1 MAEAID
7 RSEELRVE
15 AHSAELKKELGLR
28 DLVLQQI
35 VYVVG
40 TIWVGTAA
48 KLGHSQVVFW
58 LAAMLFF
65 YLPQAAVVI
74 HLTRRMPLEGG
85 LYQWARLGLGELAG
99 FLVAWNLWVYAV
111 VLIATI
117 GLVVST
123 NLSYAVGPAGSWL
136 ATNKTFIMVLN
147 AFLLCGLMVLAAV
160 GLGVAKWLHN
170 AGSVMLMTAFAAL
183 IALPFFYMARGTLPH
198 YQPFAVAMPAL
209 SLLSL
214 NIFGKLA
221 MGALSGFEYVA
232 VLAGETKNPERTIG
246 RATII
251 AAPIIAAMFILGTSA
266 VLAFVPIDKINL
278 IGPIPQVLS
287 IGFGASGV
295 GAIAA
300 AVAIVLITGR
310 TIANSSIVFTATTRM
325 PMVAGWDNLLP
336 KWFTTLHPRY
346 RTPINSILF
355 VGLVALA
362 FGAVGIAGV
371 GEQEAFQLLENA
383 AGIFYGLTYLVM
395 FAIPI
400 VGMRR
405 ADWKPSVWLR
415 IMSVSGF
422 SVTLLYV
429 VLSIFPII
437 DVTSWSSFAAKISG
451 VVIGLNL
458 AGLFLYLTAQRR
470 RAAVVAATCVLFVI
484 AGKARAQTVP
494 VDSTKCD
501 SIVFASSVDSVKS
514 AIFVSAN
521 RMDGE
526 ISSEQL
532 RAIVALVGASFE
544 PPRPFR
550 LSVFAGS
557 AQMRSFRRVA
567 KDTAPDR
574 RSPAITGVYRFK
586 SVRGSPQPRPFTIRA
601 SLIPDFDDAALNA
614 VASVTVFRD
623 MVRPPGD
630 EDSMLV
636 DVRFSSDSSANAVRM
651 VSAVFPVMPVID
663 AVPITG
669 NLRAPFPESEKA
681 DSSRGEVVVRF
692 VVDRGGTP
700 MPETVEVVRGTSLEF
715 LRSALG
721 ALPEQHFKPARINGC
736 AVAQVVEYP
745 FSFVPPEMQKIE
757 PRY

>member
-1 MAEAID
+1 MADAID

-85 LYQWARLGLGELAG
+85 LYQWARLGIGDLAA

-123 NLSYAVGPAGSWL
+123 NLSYAIGPSGSWM

-170 AGSVMLMTAFAAL
+170 AGSVMLMTAFATL
-183 IALPFFYMARGTLPH
+183 IALPFVHMARGTLPH
-198 YQPFAVAMPAL
+198 YQPFAVAAPAL

-221 MGALSGFEYVA
+221 MGALSGFEFVA

-266 VLAFVPIDKINL
+266 VLAFVPTDKINL

-287 IGFGASGV
+287 IGFGAT
-295 GAIAA
+295 GAGTIAA
-300 AVAIVLITGR
+300 AVAILLISGR

-325 PMVAGWDNLLP
+325 PMVAGWDDLLP
-336 KWFTTLHPRY
+336 RWFTTLHPRY

-400 VGMRR
+400 IGMRH
-405 ADWKPSVWLR
+405 ADSKPSLWLR
-415 IMSVSGF
+415 VASISGF
-422 SVTLLYV
+422 AVTLLYV

-437 DVTSWSSFAAKISG
+437 DVTSWLSFAAKISG
-451 VVIGLNL
+451 VVVGLNL
-458 AGLFLYLTAQRR
+458 AGLLLYLAAQRR
-470 RAAVVAATCVLFVI
+470 RAAVVAATGLLVCFVG
-484 AGKARAQTVP
+484 AKANAQGP
-494 VDSTKCD
+494 VDTTKCD
-501 SIVFASSVDSVKS
+501 SIVLSSAVDSVPV
-514 AIFVSAN
+514 AIFVSAA
-521 RMDGE
+521 RLDGV
-526 ISSEQL
+526 ISSEQAA
-532 RAIVALVGASFE
+532 AIALSVAAGFT

-550 LSVFAGS
+550 VSVFTGP
-557 AQMRSFRRVA
+557 AQMSAFKRIS
-567 KDTAPDR
+567 KDTVIER
-574 RSPAITGVYRFK
+574 RSPTVTGVYRFWSTRR
-586 SVRGSPQPRPFTIRA
+586 SVLAKPFTIRA
-601 SLIPDFDDAALNA
+601 SLVAGFDSAAVEAIQSAAMLREA
-614 VASVTVFRD
+614 VMPAS
-623 MVRPPGD
+623 G

-636 DVRFSSDSSANAVRM
+636 EIRFSTDSTRNAMRM
-651 VSAVFPVMPVID
+651 VSAVFPVLPMTD
-663 AVPITG
+663 AAPKQG
-669 NLRAPFPESEKA
+669 NLRAAFPDAEKG
-681 DSSRGEVVVRF
+681 DTTVRGEVVVRF
-692 VVDRGGTP
+692 VVDRDGTP
-700 MPETVEVVRGTSLEF
+700 IGETIEVIRGTSMAF
-715 LRSALG
+715 LRAALTV
-721 ALPEQHFKPARINGC
+721 LPEQRFSPARVHGC
-736 AVAQVVEYP
+736 AVAQVVVFP
-745 FSFVPPEMQKIE
+745 FSFVQSPQKMS
-757 PRY
+757 P

>member
-1 MAEAID
+1 MADAIGGTEQ
-7 RSEELRVE
+7 RRVE

-40 TIWVGTAA
+40 VIWVGTAA
-48 KLGHSQVVFW
+48 KLGHSQVFFW

-65 YLPQAAVVI
+65 YWPQAAVVI

-85 LYQWARLGLGELAG
+85 LYQWARLGLGDLAA
-99 FLVAWNLWVYAV
+99 FLVAWNLWIYAV

-123 NLSYAVGPAGSWL
+123 NLSYAVGPSGSWM
-136 ATNKTFIMVLN
+136 ATNKTFIMLLN

-170 AGSVMLMTAFAAL
+170 AGSVMLMTAFATL
-183 IALPFFYMARGTLPH
+183 IALPFVHMARGTLPH
-198 YQPFAVAMPAL
+198 YQPFAVAAPAL

-221 MGALSGFEYVA
+221 MGALSGFEFVA
-232 VLAGETKNPERTIG
+232 VLAGETKDPERTIG

-287 IGFGASGV
+287 LGFGAT
-295 GAIAA
+295 GAGTIAA
-300 AVAIVLITGR
+300 AVAILLITGR

-325 PMVAGWDNLLP
+325 PMVAGWDDLLP
-336 KWFTTLHPRY
+336 RWFTTLHPRY

-400 VGMRR
+400 IGMRH
-405 ADWKPSVWLR
+405 ADAKPSLWLR
-415 IMSVSGF
+415 IASISGF
-422 SVTLLYV
+422 AVTGLYV

-437 DVTSWSSFAAKISG
+437 DVTSWLSFAAKISG

-458 AGLFLYLTAQRR
+458 AGLFLYLAAQRR
-470 RAAVVAATCVLFVI
+470 RAAVVAATGLLVCFVGGQ
-484 AGKARAQTVP
+484 ANAQEP

-501 SIVFASSVDSVKS
+501 SIVFASALDSVPVAFFIS
-514 AIFVSAN
+514 AARI
-521 RMDGE
+521 DGT
-526 ISSEQL
+526 ISSEQAQ
-532 RAIVALVGASFE
+532 AIATSVATGFT

-550 LSVFAGS
+550 VSVFSGP
-557 AQMRSFRRVA
+557 AQMSAFKRVL
-567 KDTAPDR
+567 KDTVLER
-574 RSPAITGVYRFK
+574 RSPTVTGVYRFWSTRRSAAK
-586 SVRGSPQPRPFTIRA
+586 PVTVRA
-601 SLIPDFDDAALNA
+601 SLVPGFDSAAVEA
-614 VASVTVFRD
+614 IESAAKVGDVIMQA
-623 MVRPPGD
+623 PGA
-630 EDSMLV
+630 DSMLV
-636 DVRFSSDSSANAVRM
+636 EIRFSTDSTRNATRM
-651 VSAVFPVMPVID
+651 ISAVFPVLPVID
-663 AVPITG
+663 AAPKQG

-681 DSSRGEVVVRF
+681 DSALHGEVVVRF
-692 VVDRGGTP
+692 VVDRDGLPIG
-700 MPETVEVVRGTSLEF
+700 ETVEVMRGTSMAF
-715 LRSALG
+715 LRAALTV
-721 ALPEQHFKPARINGC
+721 LPEQRFTPARVNGC
-736 AVAQVVEYP
+736 AVAQVVEFP
-745 FSFVPPEMQKIE
+745 FSFVQSPQKMS

>member
-1 MAEAID
+1 MADALD
-7 RSEELRVE
+7 RSEERRVE

-48 KLGHSQVVFW
+48 KLGHSQIVFW

-74 HLTRRMPLEGG
+74 QLTRRMPLEGG
-85 LYQWARLGLGELAG
+85 LYQWARLGIGELAG

-123 NLSYAVGPAGSWL
+123 NLSFAIGPSGSWM

-147 AFLLCGLMVLAAV
+147 AFLLCGLMVLAAI

-183 IALPFFYMARGTLPH
+183 IALPFVHMTRGTLPH

-266 VLAFVPIDKINL
+266 VLAFVPIDQINL
-278 IGPIPQVLS
+278 IGPIPQVLR
-287 IGFGASGV
+287 IGFGAT
-295 GAIAA
+295 GAGTIAA
-300 AVAIVLITGR
+300 AVAILLITGR

-336 KWFTTLHPRY
+336 RWFTMLHPRY

-400 VGMRR
+400 VGMRH
-405 ADWKPSVWLR
+405 ADPKPSLWLR
-415 IMSVSGF
+415 VASISGF
-422 SVTLLYV
+422 AVTLLYV

-437 DVTSWSSFAAKISG
+437 DVASWLSFAAKISG

-458 AGLFLYLTAQRR
+458 AGLFLYLAAQRR
-470 RAAVVAATCVLFVI
+470 RAAVVAATCLLCFVTGR
-484 AGKARAQTVP
+484 AKAQVP

-501 SIVFASSVDSVKS
+501 SIVFASAVDSVNTGL
-514 AIFVSAN
+514 FVSAT
-521 RMDGE
+521 RVDGP
-526 ISSEQL
+526 ISLEQID
-532 RAIVALVGASFE
+532 AVATSVATAFT

-550 LSVFAGS
+550 ISVFSGP
-557 AQMRSFRRVA
+557 AQMRAFKRIA
-567 KDTAPDR
+567 KDTVVER
-574 RSPAITGVYRFK
+574 RSPTVTGVYRWW
-586 SVRGSPQPRPFTIRA
+586 STRRPTPSKPYTIRA
-601 SLIPDFDDAALNA
+601 SLIPGFDAAALEA
-614 VASVTVFRD
+614 VAAAAVLKDVV
-623 MVRPPGD
+623 MPAAG

-636 DVRFSSDSSANAVRM
+636 EIRFSTDSTRNARRM
-651 VSAVFPVMPVID
+651 ISAVFPLMPVID
-663 AVPITG
+663 AVPTPG
-669 NLRAPFPESEKA
+669 NLRAAFPDAEKA
-681 DSSRGEVVVRF
+681 DSSQLGEVVVRF
-692 VVDRGGTP
+692 VVDREGVP
-700 MPETVEVVRGTSLEF
+700 IPETVEVMRGTSMAF
-715 LRSALG
+715 LRSALTV
-721 ALPEQHFKPARINGC
+721 LPEQRFTPARIKGC
-736 AVAQVVEYP
+736 AISQVVVYP
-745 FSFVPPEMQKIE
+745 FSFVQSPQNISP
-757 PRY
+757 

>member
-1 MAEAID
+1 MADAIAG
-7 RSEELRVE
+7 SEKRRVE

-58 LAAMLFF
+58 LAATLFF

-123 NLSYAVGPAGSWL
+123 NLSYAIGPAGSWM

-183 IALPFFYMARGTLPH
+183 IALPFVHMARGTLPH

-295 GAIAA
+295 GAMAA

-336 KWFTTLHPRY
+336 RWFTTLHPRY

-405 ADWKPSVWLR
+405 ADWKPSMWLR
-415 IMSVSGF
+415 IMSISGF

-470 RAAVVAATCVLFVI
+470 RAAVGVAATCVLFVM
-484 AGKARAQTVP
+484 AGKARAQTP
-494 VDSTKCD
+494 AVDSKKCD
-501 SIVFASSVDSVKS
+501 SIVFAASVDSVKS
-514 AIFVSAN
+514 AIFVSAD
-521 RMDGE
+521 RMDGA
-526 ISSEQL
+526 IPSEQL
-532 RAIVALVGASFE
+532 RAIVALIGASFE
-544 PPRPFR
+544 PPRPLR
-550 LSVFAGS
+550 VSVFAGS
-557 AQMRSFRRVA
+557 AQMPSFRRVA

-586 SVRGSPQPRPFTIRA
+586 SMRRWTQQKPFTIRA
-601 SLIPDFDDAALNA
+601 SLVPGFDDAALDA

-623 MVRPPGD
+623 MVRPPSD

-636 DVRFSSDSSANAVRM
+636 DVRFSNDSSPGAIRM

-669 NLRAPFPESEKA
+669 NLRAPFPEAERA
-681 DSSRGEVVVRF
+681 DSTRSGEVVVGF
-692 VVDRGGTP
+692 VVECDGP
-700 MPETVEVVRGTSLEF
+700 
-715 LRSALG
+715 
-721 ALPEQHFKPARINGC
+721 
-736 AVAQVVEYP
+736 
-745 FSFVPPEMQKIE
+745 
-757 PRY
+757 